1 MLTRHW
7 ALWLINTVWSQ
18 LMAAVTCWNLHSLI
32 RHIIKL
38 HTPDKQWLQLAQL
51 TETHTHT
58 HFSLAHHTR
67 LSLGVIRSLPDY
79 AVKNVPSLSPLP
91 KMFSSSH
98 FENIYV
104 QRHSQDQ
111 TLKKRTAIC
120 ELDCSKSLRLN
131 AYDLFL
137 IIYSSMDCV
146 HACNKVYFF
155 SFNL

>member
-38 HTPDKQWLQLAQL
+38 QHQINSGYNLHNWQK
-51 TETHTHT
+51 HTHT
-58 HFSLAHHTR
+58 SLWHIAHVWV
-67 LSLGVIRSLPDY
+67 LVLY
-79 AVKNVPSLSPLP
+79 AVFQIMQWKTSHRCHPYPLVPTL
-91 KMFSSSH
+91 KIFMCKDTAK
-98 FENIYV
+98 I
-104 QRHSQDQ
+104 R
-111 TLKKRTAIC
+111 LKKRTAIC

-146 HACNKVYFF
+146 NACMQ
-155 SFNL
+155 